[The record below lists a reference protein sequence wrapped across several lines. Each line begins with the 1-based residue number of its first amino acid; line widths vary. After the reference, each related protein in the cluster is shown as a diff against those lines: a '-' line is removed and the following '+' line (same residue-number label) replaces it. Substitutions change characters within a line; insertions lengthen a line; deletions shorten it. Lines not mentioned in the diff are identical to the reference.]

1 MGNWWKGTSHEK
13 LVQAELGLFECVGM
27 RHNEDFTTRDVPI
40 WQSNKGTLPGDLSDY
55 YIHEIVIKPAHQGL
69 PKLLMVHGFGGGG
82 ATFYKMLR
90 HLRNHFEVITID
102 LLG

>member
-1 MGNWWKGTSHEK
+1 MRS
-13 LVQAELGLFECVGM
+13 ELGMFECVGM

-40 WQSNKGTLPGDLSDY
+40 WQNQGSLPGNLSDY
-55 YIHEIVIKPAHQGL
+55 YIHEIRVKPAREGL

-82 ATFYKMLR
+82 ATFYKRLR
-90 HLRNHFEVITID
+90 HLRNHFEVVTID